1 MLVAHTGT
9 RCTAVVVQ
17 YAVMPSAQ
25 SNSTNS
31 AEGLSHTE
39 VSLTKGPSALASV
52 SEKLTLKGVR
62 GQQCAQAVRFRCPL
76 FPGHS
81 RELQD
86 IGWVL
91 TSVSISHG
99 TPHQLSLGEA
109 VPAGT
114 SVQTG
119 RWKSDELHP
128 LRNTWDLKYFKF
140 SWECPDFLPETTHCS
155 FRNILCTHPL
165 VFSLQC
171 TLSEAKDLYLI
182 WLTLLSNSLSIFK
195 KSYHWP
201 LSYLQVALH
210 IPSWSFSKK
219 QTRGKDSLLHT
230 TLRQKDP
237 KHLSRQRGDMDGNNL
252 PAWEVFLLAFDS

>member
-91 TSVSISHG
+91 TSVSISHS

-128 LRNTWDLKYFKF
+128 LRNT
-140 SWECPDFLPETTHCS
+140 
-155 FRNILCTHPL
+155 
-165 VFSLQC
+165 
-171 TLSEAKDLYLI
+171 
-182 WLTLLSNSLSIFK
+182 
-195 KSYHWP
+195 
-201 LSYLQVALH
+201 
-210 IPSWSFSKK
+210 
-219 QTRGKDSLLHT
+219 
-230 TLRQKDP
+230 
-237 KHLSRQRGDMDGNNL
+237 
-252 PAWEVFLLAFDS
+252 